1 MIEFINEN
9 NICNYLNLFYDIV
22 EEKDVK
28 EKIKRKLKQWKNNA
42 YKRKQNVNMYVYE
55 KYYN

>member
-22 EEKDVK
+22 EEEDIK
-28 EKIKRKLKQWKNNA
+28 EKIKHKLTQWKNNA

>member
-1 MIEFINEN
+1 MEFVNEN
-9 NICNYLNLFYDIV
+9 NIWNYLNLFYDIV
-22 EEKDVK
+22 EQEDVK
-28 EKIKRKLKQWKNNA
+28 EKIKHKLTQWKNNA

>member
-28 EKIKRKLKQWKNNA
+28 EKIKRKLTQWKNNA
-42 YKRKQNVNMYVYE
+42 YKCKQNVNVYVYN

>member
-1 MIEFINEN
+1 MMEFINEN

-22 EEKDVK
+22 EEEDVK
-28 EKIKRKLKQWKNNA
+28 EKIKRKLTQWKNNA

>member
-1 MIEFINEN
+1 MMEFINEN
-9 NICNYLNLFYDIV
+9 NICNYLDLFCDII

-28 EKIKRKLKQWKNNA
+28 EKIKHKLIQWKNNA

>member
-1 MIEFINEN
+1 MEFVNEN
-9 NICNYLNLFYDIV
+9 NIWNYLNLFYDII
-22 EEKDVK
+22 EQEDVK
-28 EKIKRKLKQWKNNA
+28 EKIKHKLAQWKNNA